1 MNIDLHDWL
10 NVLRREYLSDFIRAG
25 GAAVKFVVAD
35 APDRNAVRAGL
46 QDLATSEDFVF
57 ASVDASGTK
66 THMIEHIFHDIARQV
81 DWDELAYLFVSGLV
95 AANALRLPAD
105 RTGFSLR
112 SIASLNEQ
120 AELLVRNDVNR
131 WLTKSLF
138 RDYQMSQEFRIAMI
152 RLCMAQLDP
161 EEKNSFLTNAV
172 KDWLR
177 GDLLRV
183 STVKDALIFQK
194 VARHNARHMLFSLTH
209 WLKLCGKG
217 GLVMWLDVSR
227 YTAAP
232 RTRATAGLSYSTP
245 AVMDGYE
252 VLRQFVD
259 GTDEMEGC
267 LLVTGTAREFLT
279 DSRRGLAC
287 YDALRLR
294 ISDEVRDRDRP
305 NPLGSLI
312 RLAGATDESGVLEE
326 VAHGHA

>member
-1 MNIDLHDWL
+1 MNTDLHEWL
-10 NVLRREYLSDFIRAG
+10 DVLRREYVSDFIRGG
-25 GAAVKFVVAD
+25 GAAVKFVVAS
-35 APDRNAVRAGL
+35 ASERGALRAGL
-46 QDLATSEDFVF
+46 QDLATSEDLIF
-57 ASVDASGTK
+57 AAVDAATTK
-66 THMIEHIFHDIARQV
+66 THMVEHVFHDIARQV
-81 DWDELAYLFVSGLV
+81 DWDELAYLFVSRL
-95 AANALRLPAD
+95 AASNALKVPTD
-105 RTGFSLR
+105 RNDFSLR
-112 SIASLNEQ
+112 SIAALNEQ
-120 AELLVRNDVNR
+120 AELLLRNEVNR
-131 WLTKSLF
+131 WLTKALF

-217 GLVMWLDVSR
+217 GLVIWLDVSR
-227 YTAAP
+227 YTVPA
-232 RTRATAGLSYSTP
+232 RTRDIDGLSYTTP

-252 VLRQFVD
+252 VLRQFID

-267 LLVTGTAREFLT
+267 LLVIGTAQEFLT
-279 DSRRGLAC
+279 DPRRGLAC

-294 ISDEVRDRDRP
+294 ISDEVRDRARP

-312 RLAGATDESGVLEE
+312 RLAGGTGESAVLEE